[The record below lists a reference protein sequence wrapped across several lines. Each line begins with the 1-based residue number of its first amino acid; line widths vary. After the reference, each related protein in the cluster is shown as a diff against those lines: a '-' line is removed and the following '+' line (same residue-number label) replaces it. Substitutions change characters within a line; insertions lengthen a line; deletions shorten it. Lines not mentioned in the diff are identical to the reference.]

1 MANREVMAKLFE
13 ATTDDDSKVP
23 EATAKAIVKAACK
36 SKNEEALR
44 DMAQWLADRLEK
56 SESCTVKIKV
66 LRVLMQIMS
75 QPKATAFTQI
85 FAELGRDAV
94 EQTVSFS
101 CEPDPV
107 HGEKP
112 AEYVRSTAAKCLKLL
127 PAKSDG
133 DANRDGAH
141 GGGGRPAAGETTV
154 ATDAEPESDG
164 DTNGDAGGIKK
175 ARAKAKE
182 AKLRMESAAAVAL
195 EKAEAAA
202 QTAKAA
208 AIESVDA
215 VTEQQGQNEQPEPE
229 PPNQVD
235 EGAEGSLAPAHA
247 APAARS
253 PKPAPEPAVDVAQP
267 REEILK
273 IPLGSSSAYKENDC
287 AHAFA
292 GADDL
297 WPILTRVRALRVC
310 RHSVEVTVE
319 SRSRTIYEVSVSPDD
334 FEVQWEFTIDSYDV
348 IFGASFARES
358 C

>member
-1 MANREVMAKLFE
+1 MADREVMAKLFE

-36 SKNEEALR
+36 SKNEAALR
-44 DMAQWLADRLEK
+44 DMARWLADRLEK
-56 SESCTVKIKV
+56 SDSCTVKIKV

-75 QPKATAFTQI
+75 QPKATAFTRI
-85 FAELGRDAV
+85 FAELGGDAV

-127 PAKSDG
+127 PAKSGSGSADG
-133 DANRDGAH
+133 GATTTAE
-141 GGGGRPAAGETTV
+141 PEPESAGETN
-154 ATDAEPESDG
+154 S
-164 DTNGDAGGIKK
+164 DAGGIKK

-202 QTAKAA
+202 QNAKAA

-215 VTEQQGQNEQPEPE
+215 VAEQQGQNEHPEPE
-229 PPNQVD
+229 PSNQGYD
-235 EGAEGSLAPAHA
+235 KGAQGSLTPAHT

-253 PKPAPEPAVDVAQP
+253 AKPAPAPAGDVAQA
-267 REEILK
+267 REEMLT
-273 IPLGSSSAYKENDC
+273 IPLGSSSKYKPND
-287 AHAFA
+287 HVHLFA
-292 GADDL
+292 GKHKL
-297 WPILTRVRALRVC
+297 RRILKRIRALCVC

-319 SRSRTIYEVSVSPDD
+319 SRSKMIYEVSVSPED
-334 FEVQWEFTIDSYDV
+334 FEVQWEFTIHSYDV

>member
-75 QPKATAFTQI
+75 QPKATAFTRI

-112 AEYVRSTAAKCLKLL
+112 AEYVRSTATKCLKLL

-133 DANRDGAH
+133 DADRDG
-141 GGGGRPAAGETTV
+141 GGSAAGETSAT
-154 ATDAEPESDG
+154 TDAEPDSDADANG
-164 DTNGDAGGIKK
+164 DTGGIKK

-182 AKLRMESAAAVAL
+182 ARLRMESAAAVAL

-215 VTEQQGQNEQPEPE
+215 VIEQQGQEPEPE
-229 PPNQVD
+229 PPSQVGN
-235 EGAEGSLAPAHA
+235 GAAGSLAPARARAA
-247 APAARS
+247 APS
-253 PKPAPEPAVDVAQP
+253 PKPAPEPAVDVVQP
-267 REEILK
+267 REEVLK
-273 IPLGSSSAYKENDC
+273 IPLGSSSAYKTKPF

-292 GADDL
+292 DADDL
-297 WPILTRVRALRVC
+297 WPILTCARALCVC
-310 RHSVEVTVE
+310 RRSVEVTVD
-319 SRSRTIYEVSVSPDD
+319 SRSKVIYEVEVSPDD
-334 FEVQWEFTIDSYDV
+334 FEVQWEFTVDSHDV